1 MSHREQQYMASVST
15 KAVFIV
21 CDDDL
26 HERSAL
32 VSNLLLLC

>member
-1 MSHREQQYMASVST
+1 MASVST

-21 CDDDL
+21 YDDAL
-26 HERSAL
+26 HEGSAL